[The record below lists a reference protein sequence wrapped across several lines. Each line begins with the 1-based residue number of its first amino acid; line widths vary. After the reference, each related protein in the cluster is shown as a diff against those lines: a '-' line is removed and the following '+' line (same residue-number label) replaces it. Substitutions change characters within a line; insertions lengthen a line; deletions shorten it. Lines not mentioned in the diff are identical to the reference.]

1 MKKSYLLLFLL
12 GFAVLNSCKKKE
24 EDPIKPG
31 ASFNVSNLTVVVDE
45 EVQFT
50 NTSTE
55 ATSYTWSF
63 GDGTTATEVSPK
75 KSYSTSAN
83 FTVTMVAT
91 GAGGANTAISVV
103 KVLPLCSFT
112 VENDASLVANTPVQ
126 FTNGS
131 KGAASYLW
139 SFGDAAN
146 STSTVAS
153 PTFTYAS
160 GGSYTVTLK
169 AISAVGESTTSR
181 TITVAGAPV
190 VKDLFFME
198 YGATSA
204 IKKVAL
210 STNTASNVLDI
221 TGKGGAG
228 MAFDAVNNKIYFSD
242 FELADAGNIW
252 RMNPDGTGLTA
263 IATGIN
269 DPYGVAV
276 DPAGG
281 KVYWV
286 DNAGNVSRAN
296 LDGSS
301 PQIGLVNIP
310 GGNMRAIALD
320 PENNKMYF
328 YDVNIEDLYVANM
341 DGTNVA
347 KLLTGT
353 YGYAILIDTVNDK
366 LYYDDQNANKLWQVN
381 LDGTAPVTIDAS
393 GDRIYGMLIDY
404 SANKL
409 YWSSRDGNKLM
420 RANLDGSS
428 PETILSGLTSP
439 RGIALKQ

>member
-1 MKKSYLLLFLL
+1 MGLIQTCFYILGNNGDFGRILFLAI
-12 GFAVLNSCKKKE
+12 AV
-24 EDPIKPG
+24 
-31 ASFNVSNLTVVVDE
+31 
-45 EVQFT
+45 
-50 NTSTE
+50 
-55 ATSYTWSF
+55 
-63 GDGTTATEVSPK
+63 
-75 KSYSTSAN
+75 
-83 FTVTMVAT
+83 
-91 GAGGANTAISVV
+91 
-103 KVLPLCSFT
+103 
-112 VENDASLVANTPVQ
+112 
-126 FTNGS
+126 
-131 KGAASYLW
+131 
-139 SFGDAAN
+139 
-146 STSTVAS
+146 
-153 PTFTYAS
+153 
-160 GGSYTVTLK
+160 
-169 AISAVGESTTSR
+169 
-181 TITVAGAPV
+181 
-190 VKDLFFME
+190 
-198 YGATSA
+198 
-204 IKKVAL
+204 
-210 STNTASNVLDI
+210 
-221 TGKGGAG
+221 
-228 MAFDAVNNKIYFSD
+228 
-242 FELADAGNIW
+242 
-252 RMNPDGTGLTA
+252 
-263 IATGIN
+263 ATGIN

-328 YDVNIEDLYVANM
+328 YDVNIEDLYVASM